1 MKKQI
6 FNNWIL
12 KLVSVVCA
20 MMLWII
26 VYNSEDPVEIIRFYN
41 VPVEFENTEV
51 LEKDGKVYEV
61 LGNTDVISSI
71 RVRAKRSVTSDLNK
85 SDIRVVA
92 DFKNMKMDGTI
103 ELEVYCNRYSQGEI
117 EFELSAK
124 ELKLF
129 AESKV
134 EVSPFIYVETVGTPA
149 EGYVVYD
156 AKTTHNRMTVSG
168 GKSIVERI
176 DKAVA
181 LVDVSGAKGDI
192 ITYVDI
198 ALYDINGAVISTEK
212 LNMNVEYEQAT
223 VNIFPTKTVP
233 VRYEI
238 SGTPAEGYVTTGN
251 VTYETESITI
261 MGRPATLSSV
271 SEILVK
277 GEAVSIED
285 AEGNAILNLDLDNY
299 LPTGIFRTDRDTHNG
314 RVTVEVEVVPIIE
327 KEFEIKASQVDIINV
342 PDKYFADRTFDAAQ
356 FIVTIRG
363 AQHLLELLELS
374 TIEGTIDISEW
385 MSESENP
392 EVGEGTVYKIVPEF
406 DLGESFTVVA
416 SETIDVVIGVI
427 KEE

>member
-26 VYNSEDPVEIIRFYN
+26 VYNSEDPVEFIRFYN

-51 LEKDGKVYEV
+51 LEADGKVYEV
-61 LGNTDVISSI
+61 LGNTDVISTI
-71 RVRAKRSVTSDLNK
+71 RVRAKRSVTSDLSK

-103 ELEVYCNRYSQGEI
+103 ELEVYCNRYSKGEI

-129 AESKV
+129 AESKI
-134 EVSPFIYVETVGTPA
+134 EASPFIYVETIGTPA

-198 ALYDINGAVISTEK
+198 VLYDSNGAAISTEK
-212 LNMNVEYEQAT
+212 LSMNVEYEQAT

-238 SGTPAEGYVTTGN
+238 SGAPAEGYVTTGN
-251 VTYETESITI
+251 VTYETESISI

-277 GEAVSIED
+277 GEGVSIEG
-285 AEGNAILNLDLDNY
+285 AEGNVTLNIDLDNY
-299 LPTGIFRTDRDTHNG
+299 LPTGIFRADRNESNG
-314 RVTVEVEVVPIIE
+314 RIAVDVEVVPIIE
-327 KEFEIKASQVDIINV
+327 QEFQITASQVDIVNV
-342 PDKYFADRTFDAAQ
+342 PERHFADRTLDSAPLT
-356 FIVTIRG
+356 VVVKG
-363 AQHLLELLELS
+363 PQHLIEQIDK
-374 TIEGTIDISEW
+374 TNIEGMIDIKAW
-385 MSESENP
+385 MKENDIT
-392 EVGEGTVYKIVPEF
+392 ELGVGTVYKIVPKF
-406 DLGESFTVVA
+406 DLGEILEVV
-416 SETIDVVIGVI
+416 SSGTIDVAAGVI

>member
-26 VYNSEDPVEIIRFYN
+26 VYNSEDPVEVVRFYN
-41 VPVEFENTEV
+41 VPVEFENTDV
-51 LEKDGKVYEV
+51 LERDGKVYEV
-61 LGNTDVISSI
+61 LGNTDMISSI
-71 RVRAKRSVTSDLNK
+71 RVRANRSVTSDLNK

-103 ELEVYCNRYSQGEI
+103 ELEVFCTRYSKGEI

-129 AESKV
+129 AESKI
-134 EVSPFIYVETVGTPA
+134 EASPFIYVETIGKPA
-149 EGYVVYD
+149 DGYMIYD

-192 ITYVDI
+192 ITYVDLV
-198 ALYDINGAVISTEK
+198 LYDHNGAAISTEK
-212 LNMNVEYEQAT
+212 LSMNVEYEQAT

-233 VRYEI
+233 VAYEI
-238 SGTPAEGYVTTGN
+238 SGTPAEGYVVTGN
-251 VTYETESITI
+251 VAYETEALLV

-271 SEILVK
+271 SEILIK
-277 GEAVSIED
+277 GEDVSIEG
-285 AEGNAILNLDLDNY
+285 AEGNVSLTLDIDNY
-299 LPTGIFRTDRDTHNG
+299 LPTGIFRADKDSHNG
-314 RVTVEVEVVPIIE
+314 RINVEVEVVPIIE
-327 KEFEIKASQVDIINV
+327 KEFELKASQVEIVNV
-342 PDKYFADRTFDAAQ
+342 PNKHFADRTSDAEV
-356 FIVTIRG
+356 FTVIIRG
-363 AQHLLELLELS
+363 AQHLLEQIDESKLKGS
-374 TIEGTIDISEW
+374 IDILKW
-385 MSESENP
+385 MNENDEL
-392 EVGEGTVYKIVPEF
+392 EVGEGTVYEILPNF
-406 DLGESFTVVA
+406 DLEEEFTVVT
-416 SETIDVVIGVI
+416 SETIDVVIGIV

>member
-26 VYNSEDPVEIIRFYN
+26 VYNSEDPVEFIRFYN

-51 LEKDGKVYEV
+51 LEADGKVYEV

-71 RVRAKRSVTSDLNK
+71 RVRAKRSVTSDLSK

-103 ELEVYCNRYSQGEI
+103 ELEVYCNRYSKGEI

-129 AESKV
+129 AESKI
-134 EVSPFIYVETVGTPA
+134 EASPFIYVETIGTPA

-192 ITYVDI
+192 I
-198 ALYDINGAVISTEK
+198 
-212 LNMNVEYEQAT
+212 
-223 VNIFPTKTVP
+223 
-233 VRYEI
+233 
-238 SGTPAEGYVTTGN
+238 
-251 VTYETESITI
+251 
-261 MGRPATLSSV
+261 
-271 SEILVK
+271 
-277 GEAVSIED
+277 
-285 AEGNAILNLDLDNY
+285 
-299 LPTGIFRTDRDTHNG
+299 
-314 RVTVEVEVVPIIE
+314 
-327 KEFEIKASQVDIINV
+327 
-342 PDKYFADRTFDAAQ
+342 
-356 FIVTIRG
+356 
-363 AQHLLELLELS
+363 
-374 TIEGTIDISEW
+374 
-385 MSESENP
+385 
-392 EVGEGTVYKIVPEF
+392 
-406 DLGESFTVVA
+406 
-416 SETIDVVIGVI
+416 
-427 KEE
+427 

>member
-26 VYNSEDPVEIIRFYN
+26 VYNSEDPVEFVRFYN
-41 VPVEFENTEV
+41 VPVVFENTDV

-71 RVRAKRSVTSDLNK
+71 RVRAQRSVANDLSK
-85 SDIRVVA
+85 EDIRVVA

-103 ELEVYCNRYSQGEI
+103 ELEVYCDRYSKGEL

-129 AESKV
+129 AEAKV

-181 LVDVSGAKGDI
+181 LVDVSGATGDI

-212 LNMNVEYEQAT
+212 LNMNIEYEQAT

-233 VRYEI
+233 LKYEI
-238 SGTPAEGYVTTGN
+238 SGVPAEDYVTTGN
-251 VTYETESITI
+251 VSYEKEEITV
-261 MGRPATLSSV
+261 MGRAATLASV
-271 SEILVK
+271 SEIVVK
-277 GEAVSIED
+277 GEEVSVEG
-285 AEGNAILNLDLDNY
+285 AEGNVTLNLDLDKY
-299 LPTGIFRTDRDTHNG
+299 LPSGIFRVDKDTHNG
-314 RVTVEVEVVPIIE
+314 RFTVDVEVVPIIE
-327 KEFEIKASQVDIINV
+327 QEFEIKASQVDIINI
-342 PDKYFADRTFDAAQ
+342 PDKHFADRTLDTAQ
-356 FIVTIRG
+356 FTVTVRG
-363 AQHLLELLELS
+363 AQHLIAQLDKSQIKGKINITEWLNENS
-374 TIEGTIDISEW
+374 ITSIEDSK
-385 MSESENP
+385 
-392 EVGEGTVYKIVPEF
+392 VCKIIPEF
-406 DLGESFTVVA
+406 NLGEELEVVT
-416 SETIDVVIGVI
+416 SETIDVVVGVI

>member
-26 VYNSEDPVEIIRFYN
+26 VYNSEDPVEFIRFYN

-51 LEKDGKVYEV
+51 LEADGKVYEV

-71 RVRAKRSVTSDLNK
+71 RVRAKRSVTSDLSK

-103 ELEVYCNRYSQGEI
+103 ELEVYCNRYSKGEI

-129 AESKV
+129 AESKI
-134 EVSPFIYVETVGTPA
+134 EASPFIYVETIGTPA

-198 ALYDINGAVISTEK
+198 VLYDSNGAAISTEK
-212 LNMNVEYEQAT
+212 LSMNVEYEQAT

-233 VRYEI
+233 IKYEI
-238 SGTPAEGYVTTGN
+238 AGAPAEGYVATGN
-251 VTYETESITI
+251 VTYERESMVI
-261 MGRPATLSSV
+261 MGRPTTLSSV

-277 GEAVSIED
+277 GDAVSIEG
-285 AEGNAILNLDLDNY
+285 AEGNASLNLDLDNY
-299 LPTGIFRTDRDTHNG
+299 LPTGIFRADRDSHNG
-314 RVTVEVEVVPIIE
+314 RINVEVEVVPIIE
-327 KEFEIKASQVDIINV
+327 KEFEIQASQVDIKNV
-342 PDKYFADRTFDAAQ
+342 PAKHFADRTLDTASFT
-356 FIVTIRG
+356 VTIRG
-363 AQHLLELLELS
+363 AQHLLDSIDES
-374 TIEGTIDISEW
+374 KIEGVIDISEW
-385 MSESENP
+385 LSESEIS
-392 EVGEGTVYKIVPEF
+392 EIGEGTVYKIVPKF
-406 DLGESFTVVA
+406 DLGELFTVVD
-416 SETIDVVIGVI
+416 SETIDVVIGIV

>member
-26 VYNSEDPVEIIRFYN
+26 VYNSEDPVEFVRFYN
-41 VPVEFENTEV
+41 VPVEFENTDV

-71 RVRAKRSVTSDLNK
+71 RVRAKRSVTSDLSK

-103 ELEVYCNRYSQGEI
+103 ELEVYCNRYSKGEI
-117 EFELSAK
+117 EFELSSK

-134 EVSPFIYVETVGTPA
+134 EASPFIYVETVGTPKD
-149 EGYVVYD
+149 GYMVYD

-181 LVDVSGAKGDI
+181 LVDVSGASGDI

-198 ALYDINGAVISTEK
+198 ALYDVNGAVISTEK
-212 LNMNVEYEQAT
+212 LDMNVEYEQAT
-223 VNIFPTKTVP
+223 VYIFPTKTVP

-238 SGTPAEGYVTTGN
+238 SGTPAENYVTTGN
-251 VTYETESITI
+251 VTYETEEIAV
-261 MGRPATLSSV
+261 MGRAATLASF
-271 SEILVK
+271 SEIVVK
-277 GEAVSIED
+277 GEEVSVEG
-285 AEGNAILNLDLDNY
+285 AEGNVTLNLDLDKY
-299 LPTGIFRTDRDTHNG
+299 LPSGVYRVDKDTHNG
-314 RVTVEVEVVPIIE
+314 RVTVDVEVVPIIE
-327 KEFEIKASQVDIINV
+327 QEFEIQASQVEVMNIPN
-342 PDKYFADRTFDAAQ
+342 KYFADITLDTAQ
-356 FIVTIRG
+356 FTVTVRG
-363 AQHLLELLELS
+363 AQHLIAQLDKS
-374 TIEGTIDISEW
+374 QIEGTIDIEEW
-385 MSESENP
+385 IEENSIKVL
-392 EVGEGTVYKIVPEF
+392 EAGTVYKIIPKF
-406 DLGESFTVVA
+406 DLGEELEVVA
-416 SETIDVVIGVI
+416 SETIDIVVGII